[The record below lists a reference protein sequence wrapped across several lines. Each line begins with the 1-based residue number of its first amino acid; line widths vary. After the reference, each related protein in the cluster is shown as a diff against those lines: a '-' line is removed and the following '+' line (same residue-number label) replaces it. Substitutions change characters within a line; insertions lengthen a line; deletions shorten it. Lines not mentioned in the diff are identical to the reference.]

1 MARSSGRASMTDMA
15 RQIGH
20 THKVVGFIIAIAMVV
35 LGILF
40 LIWPVVTGYTI
51 MVIATIGFIIYGVWQ
66 IIAYIRTPHD
76 LKNGWVLANG
86 IIFLVLGFL
95 LLAESRQEMY
105 MSYAFLLGFLAMY
118 SGIMQI
124 ASFAGFHRAGEPGAA
139 WILISGIINII
150 LSICLLTTPFIATWA
165 LEYVL
170 GIYLIVAGVALFAEA
185 ASGRY
190 AMKM

>member
-1 MARSSGRASMTDMA
+1 MARSSGRETLTDAA
-15 RQIGH
+15 RRIGH
-20 THKVVGFIIAIAMVV
+20 THKVIGFAIAIAMIV

-40 LIWPVVTGYTI
+40 LIWPMITGYAI
-51 MVIATIGFIIYGVWQ
+51 MVVATIGFIIYGIWQ
-66 IIAYIRTPHD
+66 IIAYVRTPHEY
-76 LKNGWVLANG
+76 KNGWVLANG
-86 IIFLVLGFL
+86 IIFLILGFL

-124 ASFAGFHRAGEPGAA
+124 ASFASFQKAGEPGTA

-150 LSICLLTTPFIATWA
+150 LSICLLTTPFVATWA

-170 GIYLIVAGVALFAEA
+170 GIYLIVGGVALFAES
-185 ASGRY
+185 ASGHY
-190 AMKM
+190 AMKA